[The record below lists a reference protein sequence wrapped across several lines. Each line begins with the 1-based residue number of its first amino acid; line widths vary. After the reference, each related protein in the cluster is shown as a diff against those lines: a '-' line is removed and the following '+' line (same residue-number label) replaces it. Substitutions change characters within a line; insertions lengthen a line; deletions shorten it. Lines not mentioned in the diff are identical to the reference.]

1 MSEKIIL
8 GSNGIKRV
16 LRKFSPVEA
25 IAEYIW
31 NGYDADATK
40 IDVQIDAN
48 AIEGINKI
56 TIIDNGCGIDF
67 RSLDK
72 KFKPFY
78 ESNKML
84 YKNENNNSSLIHG
97 KNGIGRLTFF
107 TFARVA
113 KWTTVYNDDNRT
125 FKYTIEIAE
134 NGLDDYAA
142 SEPKELQD
150 GSTGTVV
157 EFDDINEE
165 VLASEIIEFV
175 KTDFAWFIELN
186 QKRNIQ
192 LLFNGKKLDYSNL
205 LKDKEYKQYRYEG
218 YEFDIVFCRWEK
230 KLHQEYSK
238 YYYLNSNGM
247 EVYKE
252 NTTLNNKGDDFF
264 HSVYISST
272 LFDNFSFSKSNGQL
286 RLEIVGKNRE
296 DEAFKYIKREID
308 KYIREKRNPF
318 IRVSTKKFLDKL
330 EDKEAYPE
338 YNLNNPVD
346 KYKKE
351 CLDEL
356 LSTVYYIEPRLLGGL
371 DNKQIKVVVRMFDI
385 LMENG
390 EIDSFVEIMENVI
403 DMTAEERDELADTLK
418 YTSLSR
424 VNKTVQLLKDRAKS
438 VANLKKLVFN
448 EDIDAGEINAIQPF
462 IENNYWLLG
471 EKYHLV
477 SAEEPSFEE
486 ALRRFTFLLTG
497 ERRKKGTVKID
508 SDNAKKQMDIFA
520 VRQMPDGDIKRCI
533 VVELKHPK
541 LNLSM
546 KELNQVKKY
555 MATIIEEP
563 NFKADNIEWEFY
575 LIGNKYNNDIK
586 REILNA
592 KSHGERSL
600 VYYVDNCKIYVK
612 TWREIFTDFE
622 INYDFLYSK
631 LQLEQE
637 RIIASTGK
645 TREEILQQENASSSK
660 MPQEVVLD

>member
-165 VLASEIIEFV
+165 VLVSEIIEFV

-286 RLEIVGKNRE
+286 RLEVVGKNRE

-403 DMTAEERDELADTLK
+403 DMTAEERDELADTLN

>member
-165 VLASEIIEFV
+165 VLVSEIIEFV

-286 RLEIVGKNRE
+286 RLEVVGKNRE

-403 DMTAEERDELADTLK
+403 DMTAEERDELADTLN

-541 LNLSM
+541 INLSM